1 LPYDLHR
8 LMEEVAA
15 GSHDNKWQVRDG
27 LVMVAGRVFVDAL
40 SPSIPA
46 ILADAHEMG
55 HEDVAKSLH

>member
-1 LPYDLHR
+1 
-8 LMEEVAA
+8 MEEVAA

-27 LVMVAGRVFVDAL
+27 LVMVVGRVFVDAL

-46 ILADAHEMG
+46 ILADAHKMG